1 MPNIANPPPQQQQ
14 ASTIDPRLKARQS
27 RESING
33 VAATQ
38 HPRQQLGSNVTNV
51 QTNNKL
57 NETEKVEQDVKK
69 EKPKL
74 KPIPK
79 SCYWRGRFMA
89 QAQNLGEIGIG
100 EDEHQSVHDDLNF
113 KSFLSSI
120 PELRVRSF
128 MDVTK
133 LLTLKSLEV
142 IQITKLWPSDETK
155 WEKFTKELVDINK
168 VPIFEFNNAYIVF
181 APSKIPDLRLT
192 FSLPKGNHIFAIMV
206 KGLGRFERQLESIE
220 KYGKVDELPKRVIDQ
235 RTQSQPQ
242 PQPQL
247 ENGLNNKQI
256 HQRISQPTSQ
266 PQQPSA
272 VTAPSASTTVTTT
285 NIAVSS
291 TTNTNNN
298 ANAINST
305 INKDTDNNINNN
317 NIGNNNGVEIRSGG
331 HSSTENKSELL
342 KSYKEKLGFSKTS
355 MERKRVTGQNYRI
368 SAPVFL
374 QDEIDMLKE
383 LLSTIGCNDIIG
395 NYMEAVK
402 RAPIRFIHVQQI
414 DHVYSM
420 PDIVEARANN
430 NIKFFLFGTYDKIPK
445 ELWSVHEI
453 YRCGGIV
460 SFTSSVLS
468 EDIEKVEKLVEKFSN
483 SSKDSKTR
491 WNLFILEDVYNEAMK
506 KLTERSLTE

>member
-1 MPNIANPPPQQQQ
+1 MPTIVNPPPQQQQ

-33 VAATQ
+33 LAATQ
-38 HPRQQLGSNVTNV
+38 QPRQQLGSSVTNV

-79 SCYWRGRFMA
+79 SCYWRGRFMT

-100 EDEHQSVHDDLNF
+100 EDEHQSVHDELNF
-113 KSFLSSI
+113 KSLLSTI
-120 PELRVRSF
+120 PELKVRSF
-128 MDVTK
+128 MDVMK
-133 LLTLKSLEV
+133 LLALKSLEV

-155 WEKFTKELVDINK
+155 WEKFIKDLVDINK
-168 VPIFEFNNAYIVF
+168 VPILEVNNAYIVF

-192 FSLPKGNHIFAIMV
+192 FSLPKGNQIFAIMV
-206 KGLGRFERQLESIE
+206 KGLGRFERQLESVE
-220 KYGKVDELPKRVIDQ
+220 KYGKIDESPKKVDQ
-235 RTQSQPQ
+235 RTQSQQQ

-247 ENGLNNKQI
+247 ENDLNNKQI
-256 HQRISQPTSQ
+256 HQRISHPQH

-272 VTAPSASTTVTTT
+272 ETASSASTTVTTKT
-285 NIAVSS
+285 VAVSS
-291 TTNTNNN
+291 TNTNNN
-298 ANAINST
+298 ADTINST
-305 INKDTDNNINNN
+305 INKDNDNNINNN
-317 NIGNNNGVEIRSGG
+317 KIGDNNGVEIRSGD
-331 HSSTENKSELL
+331 HSSTENKLELL

-355 MERKRVTGQNYRI
+355 MERKRVAGQNYRI

-468 EDIEKVEKLVEKFSN
+468 EDIEKVENLVEKFSN